1 MLHIECHFFF
11 DIYQYMIF
19 SCILQNGY
27 EKLDE
32 AYINGII
39 QQVMLIGAAKCSN

>member
-1 MLHIECHFFF
+1 MLQIESNFFL

-32 AYINGII
+32 AYIKEHLR
-39 QQVMLIGAAKCSN
+39 QVMLIGASKCSN